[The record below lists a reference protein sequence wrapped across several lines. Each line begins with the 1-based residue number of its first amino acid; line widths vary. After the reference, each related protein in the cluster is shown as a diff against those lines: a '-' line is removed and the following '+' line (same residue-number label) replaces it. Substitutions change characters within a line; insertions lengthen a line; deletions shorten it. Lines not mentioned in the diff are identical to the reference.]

1 MNLETALL
9 SAVAA
14 LASVVVALFWLY
26 IRQRDANDSKYEK
39 FTGQM
44 LPLLTELKTVAAE
57 MNGLARQ
64 ILIRFGGPT
73 A

>member
-1 MNLETALL
+1 MSLEAALL
-9 SAVAA
+9 AAVGTLVSA
-14 LASVVVALFWLY
+14 VVALFWLY
-26 IRQRDANDSKYEK
+26 IKQRDTNDSKYEV

-44 LPLLTELKTVAAE
+44 LPLLADLKTVGAE

-64 ILIRFGGPT
+64 ILIQFGGPP